1 MLTTLPSD
9 IQLNHSSGV
18 ALPLL
23 SITITV
29 SQLSVLSGFTLH
41 LSGHQAPL
49 AESQDG
55 LLQPMNPCFLPCLI
69 FIYIM
74 IEREE
79 KEKKRKERERERPK
93 IWLRIK
99 AAVKGRSLGQWTR
112 VAFLPTLLIKR
123 QEVPALRLC
132 KSFWNWLQLVL
143 NWHPDFQ
150 IISVFFCRLWC
161 QSEVTKLCS
170 QTNILDSVFSWGAD
184 CLTKRWIQN
193 NW

>member
-1 MLTTLPSD
+1 MIRIHGRHYDLKLVEGHFQGPFSKNPFHAALPWPMLTTLPSN

-41 LSGHQAPL
+41 LSGHQVPL

-74 IEREE
+74 IERGE
-79 KEKKRKERERERPK
+79 KEKKGKRER
-93 IWLRIK
+93 K
-99 AAVKGRSLGQWTR
+99 AQNMTQNQSCSKGTFSGP
-112 VAFLPTLLIKR
+112 VD
-123 QEVPALRLC
+123 
-132 KSFWNWLQLVL
+132 KSCILANPSYQKAG
-143 NWHPDFQ
+143 
-150 IISVFFCRLWC
+150 SAC
-161 QSEVTKLCS
+161 T
-170 QTNILDSVFSWGAD
+170 QTM
-184 CLTKRWIQN
+184 
-193 NW
+193 